1 MNKIIFTVYRGNT
14 LSRIVAN
21 TTAELFR
28 DFSDGACIGRDDILL
43 SEMDRISM
51 ACEEHG
57 AVALFRFVDW

>member
-21 TTAELFR
+21 TIAEPFR
-28 DFSDGACIGRDDILL
+28 DFSDGACISQSDVLL

-51 ACEEHG
+51 ACEERG